1 MIIQREKYLEKGK
14 EILKSLINNGCEAYF
29 TGEVVRNKILGIDFN
44 IIEICTSATPENVR
58 SVFTNNR
65 VEVISDGLV
74 RLYLGEFEYIIGT
87 FKEEVRSESRKT
99 LQSHYSKA

>member
-44 IIEICTSATPENVR
+44 IIEICTS
-58 SVFTNNR
+58 S
-65 VEVISDGLV
+65 
-74 RLYLGEFEYIIGT
+74 YLRDIQILLDIHILFD
-87 FKEEVRSESRKT
+87 
-99 LQSHYSKA
+99 